1 VSAFAS
7 RVSPF
12 ASGRSVRY
20 NPAHFMTAADAP
32 RFCIVTPSY
41 NTGRYIGP
49 CIDSVLSQRP
59 PASGPAFEVDY
70 VVMDGGSTDG
80 TVDVLRSYGDRLRW
94 VSEKDKGQSDAIDRG
109 FAKVGRGRPD
119 DVLGWLNSD
128 DTYAPGAFAAAAA
141 VFARH
146 PHADIV
152 YGGATYTD
160 VRGKHISY
168 CTHIEPYD
176 RDRLLYYSD
185 FIVQPTTFFRRRALD
200 AVGGINVNLHWIM
213 DYELWVRMAQHGCR
227 FVYTPTVLANFRWLS
242 DNKTA
247 TGGMRRLDEIERTL
261 AGLGLPMPAYNQLER
276 CNLLAKLALTAAGRG
291 RLGEAARAVRQIVA
305 KLATSPRAFRSL
317 FEVFTW
323 QIIWTGQVLRAR
335 AAAADRRRDA
345 ADSRK
350 RARGVARVG
359 G

>member
-1 VSAFAS
+1 
-7 RVSPF
+7 
-12 ASGRSVRY
+12 
-20 NPAHFMTAADAP
+20 MTAASAETP
-32 RFCIVTPSY
+32 RFSIVTPSY

-49 CIDSVLSQRP
+49 CIDSVLAQVPTPTGRAGGSAGP
-59 PASGPAFEVDY
+59 PAFEVDY

-80 TVDVLRSYGDRLRW
+80 TVDVLRTYGDRLRW
-94 VSEKDKGQSDAIDRG
+94 VSQKDKGQSDAIDRG
-109 FAKVGRGRPD
+109 WKRVGRGTPD
-119 DVLGWLNSD
+119 DILGWLNSD
-128 DTYAPGAFAAAAA
+128 DTYEPGAFAAAAE
-141 VFARH
+141 VFAKN
-146 PHADIV
+146 PHADVV

-185 FIVQPTTFFRRRALD
+185 FIVQPTTFLRRRALD
-200 AVGGINVNLHWIM
+200 AVGGINVGLNWIM
-213 DYELWVRMAQHGCR
+213 DYELWIRFAQHGCK
-227 FVYTPTVLANFRWLS
+227 FVYTPRVLANFRWLS

-276 CNLLAKLALTAAGRG
+276 CNLLAKTAVSAVAKGRI
-291 RLGEAARAVRQIVA
+291 GEAAGAVGQIA
-305 KLATSPRAFRSL
+305 RKLATSPRAFRSL

-345 ADSRK
+345 DEARRRANALARAD
-350 RARGVARVG
+350 A
-359 G
+359 